1 MAIKL
6 DMGRA
11 WNDAVAMLSAN
22 RQVVAVVAGV
32 FFLLPNLAMSL
43 FAPPAPGGAT
53 PPPGVQPD
61 PDQVMAQLSSELGV
75 WFQDVWW
82 MFLLVGLF
90 QAVGTIGLLA
100 LLTDRSRPTVGEA
113 LGFGLRALPTY
124 IATQLII
131 VFGYVALAMVF
142 VVLAQAS
149 PVVAGIAGLMLLV
162 GLVYAMIKL
171 ILVTPVI
178 GIEHEMNPLTALKR
192 SWRLTKGNSLRIFG
206 FLMLLVVVFLV
217 ISLVASMVF
226 AAASLLGDEIGL
238 IVGAVGNGA
247 LTMAL
252 VAVMVAALAAVHR
265 QLTGTV
271 PGGATEVF
279 D

>member
-32 FFLLPNLAMSL
+32 FFLLPNVAMSL
-43 FAPPAPGGAT
+43 FAPQAPAAAT

-61 PDQVMAQLSSELGV
+61 PDQVMAQVSAELGA

-82 MFLLVGLF
+82 MFLLVGLV
-90 QAVGTIGLLA
+90 QAIGTIGLLA

-131 VFGYVALAMVF
+131 VFGYLAF
-142 VVLAQAS
+142 AVVLLLLASAS
-149 PVVAGIAGLMLLV
+149 PVAAAIVGLILIV

-171 ILVTPVI
+171 VLVTPVI
-178 GIEHEMNPLTALKR
+178 GIEREMNPLAALKR

-206 FLMLLVVVFLV
+206 FILLLLVAFLV
-217 ISLVASMVF
+217 ISVVASMVF
-226 AAASLLGDEIGL
+226 MAASLLGDEVGL
-238 IVGAVGNGA
+238 IVTAVGNGV

-252 VAVMVAALAAVHR
+252 VAVMVAALAAIHR
-265 QLTGTV
+265 QLSGAV
-271 PGGATEVF
+271 PGGATAVF